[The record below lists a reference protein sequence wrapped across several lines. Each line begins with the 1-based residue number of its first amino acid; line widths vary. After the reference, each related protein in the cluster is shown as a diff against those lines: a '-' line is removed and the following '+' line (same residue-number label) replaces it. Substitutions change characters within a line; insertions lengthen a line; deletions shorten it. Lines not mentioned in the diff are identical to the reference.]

1 MINNLYSNNSPVRAW
16 RCQRTNTT
24 WPQGFTSDDDDGDGD
39 GEGGEG
45 GDGDGEGGDGDGEVD
60 GEEDADHLLTI

>member
-24 WPQGFTSDDDDGDGD
+24 WPQGFTSDDDDDDGD

-45 GDGDGEGGDGDGEVD
+45 D

>member
-24 WPQGFTSDDDDGDGD
+24 WPQGFTSDDDDDDDDDGD
-39 GEGGEG
+39 GEGE
-45 GDGDGEGGDGDGEVD
+45 DD
-60 GEEDADHLLTI
+60 GEEDADHLFTI

>member
-24 WPQGFTSDDDDGDGD
+24 WPQGFTSDDDDD
-39 GEGGEG
+39 
-45 GDGDGEGGDGDGEVD
+45 DGDGEGGDGEGEGD
-60 GEEDADHLLTI
+60 GEEDADHVLTI

>member
-24 WPQGFTSDDDDGDGD
+24 WPQGFTSDEDDGD
-39 GEGGEG
+39 
-45 GDGDGEGGDGDGEVD
+45 GDGDGEGGDGEGEDD
-60 GEEDADHLLTI
+60 GEEDADHLFTI